1 MGFRLI
7 DPAGELIE
15 LREGSVMD
23 EAVPVASP
31 APIFQRVWLRELL
44 TRAAN
49 RETLRRLVRE
59 DPLSPWDSL
68 EDDDLIDWLSSR
80 LDQGRLRIVRITRP
94 GTEPLGPQHAREVAE
109 ALPAPAATEAAP
121 NYWVEIELIDMED
134 GGVPGERY
142 IIKTPDG
149 KTHEGSTGST
159 GIVRVASDVAG
170 DCEFT
175 FPDLDEEAWEPA

>member
-1 MGFRLI
+1 MAFRLI

-15 LREGSVMD
+15 LREGPVMD
-23 EAVPVASP
+23 GAEPVVSP
-31 APIFQRVWLRELL
+31 GPIFRRIWLRELL

-49 RETLRRLVRE
+49 RETLRRLVSE

-68 EDDDLIDWLSSR
+68 DDDDLIAWLSVR
-80 LDQGRLRIVRITRP
+80 LDQGRLRIVRVTRA
-94 GTEPLGPQHAREVAE
+94 GTEPLGPEHAREVEE
-109 ALPAPAATEAAP
+109 ALPAPVAAEAAP
-121 NYWVEIELIDMED
+121 NYWIEIELIDMED

-159 GIVRVASDVAG
+159 GIVRVASDVPG

-175 FPDLDEEAWEPA
+175 FPDLDEGAWEPA